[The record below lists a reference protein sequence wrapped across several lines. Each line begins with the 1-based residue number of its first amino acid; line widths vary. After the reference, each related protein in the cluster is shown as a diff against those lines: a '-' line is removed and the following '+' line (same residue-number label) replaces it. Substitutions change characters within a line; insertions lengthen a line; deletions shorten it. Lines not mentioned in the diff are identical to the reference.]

1 MAYSERFRIGSKVTG
16 VKQALRD
23 FFFGALI
30 LGLYQNVVRL
40 KMKYDD
46 IFFSLI
52 MGEFLGIPLLGNYF
66 TLRILPYLLPELERA
81 RIRLLRDVDV
91 LELLR
96 EGPAVH

>member
-1 MAYSERFRIGSKVTG
+1 MAETGELRIGSKKG
-16 VKQALRD
+16 GWKQALRD

-30 LGLYQNVVRL
+30 LGLYHNVASVKR
-40 KMKYDD
+40 KYDD

-66 TLRILPYLLPELERA
+66 TLRLVPYLLPELEGA
-81 RIRLLRDVDV
+81 RRRLLRDVDL
-91 LELLR
+91 LELMK

>member
-1 MAYSERFRIGSKVTG
+1 VAESEKYRLGSRTAG
-16 VKQALRD
+16 LKQALRD

-30 LGLYQNVVRL
+30 LGLYQNVLRL
-40 KMKYDD
+40 KLKYDD

-52 MGEFLGIPLLGNYF
+52 MGEFLGLPLLGNYF
-66 TLRILPYLLPELERA
+66 TLRIIPYLMPDLERA
-81 RIRLLRDVDV
+81 RMRLLRDVDL